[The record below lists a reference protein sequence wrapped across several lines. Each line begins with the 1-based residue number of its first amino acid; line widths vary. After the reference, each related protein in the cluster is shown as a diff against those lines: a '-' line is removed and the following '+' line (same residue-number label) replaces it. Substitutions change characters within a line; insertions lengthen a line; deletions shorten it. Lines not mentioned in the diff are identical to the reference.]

1 MMDKAHHPV
10 AENLAAYALNALSP
24 EDQRLVAT
32 HLETCDA
39 CQTLLKEY
47 GAVLGVLP
55 YALPAVSPP
64 PAAKSR
70 LLAAARREKRAA
82 PVVAPADTLPRPS
95 WWHALVAILR
105 PVRWGLMVGALVLL
119 LLWNLTLQQSLL
131 QMQGSRIQELV
142 ALPTGEV
149 IPLLGTGT
157 PGAMARL
164 YLEEDA
170 QAGVLAIRGL
180 PPLPTDRTYQLW
192 FAQPD
197 NPTRTGGAFLVNAQ
211 GEALVEITVPYPLGV
226 ITAIAVTEEPAPRSE
241 SPTGAH
247 LLDGAP

>member
-1 MMDKAHHPV
+1 MMDHAQHPAHD
-10 AENLAAYALNALSP
+10 ELAIYALNALSP
-24 EDQRLVAT
+24 DEQRSVAA
-32 HLETCDA
+32 HLETCAA
-39 CQTLLKEY
+39 CRTLLKEY
-47 GAVLGVLP
+47 DTVLGALP
-55 YALPAVSPP
+55 YALPSVTPL

-70 LLAAARREKRAA
+70 LLAAARQEKRTAA
-82 PVVAPADTLPRPS
+82 PVAASPRSS
-95 WWHALVAILR
+95 WWQSLLETLR
-105 PVRWGLMVGALVLL
+105 PMRWGLMAGALVLL
-119 LLWNLTLQQSLL
+119 LVWNLVLQQALL
-131 QMQGSRIQELV
+131 QMQGGTIEELTS
-142 ALPTGEV
+142 LPTGEV

-157 PGAMARL
+157 PGATARL

-170 QAGVLAIRGL
+170 QTGFLAIRGL
-180 PPLPTDRTYQLW
+180 PRLPADRTYQLW

-197 NPTRTGGAFLVNAQ
+197 NPTRTGGAFMVNAQ